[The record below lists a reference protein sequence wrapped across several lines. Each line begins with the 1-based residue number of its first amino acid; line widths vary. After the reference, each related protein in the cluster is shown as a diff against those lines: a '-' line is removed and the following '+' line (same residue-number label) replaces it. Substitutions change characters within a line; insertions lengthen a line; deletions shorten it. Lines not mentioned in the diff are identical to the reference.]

1 MDDKHIENALK
12 VMKALLDADKRC
24 EVLNKAAQK
33 YDPDFPPVYLKS
45 ISDDSL
51 LSSILSMLTD
61 IFGEEGLAEYF
72 YYEAQNMNGGG
83 AVYTVTDKKFPLKT
97 IADLR
102 KYALHLNK
110 TNGAE

>member
-12 VMKALLDADKRC
+12 VMKALLAADKRC

-51 LSSILSMLTD
+51 LSSILSMLTG
-61 IFGEEGLAEYF
+61 IFGEEEIAEYF
-72 YYEAQNMNGGG
+72 YHEAQNMKGGG
-83 AVYTVTDKKFPLKT
+83 SVTLESGKTFPLKT

-102 KYALHLNK
+102 NYVLHLNK
-110 TNGAE
+110 TNGGK